1 MAEENIGRMQSL
13 YYPFLCTGQ
22 FGADAGRTLP
32 DLTGVPGRG
41 QTWLRTAFNMTP
53 MDGHLRRSPAVRE
66 LSPAGGKRWPQASQQ
81 PGAFIL
87 QIHQFLASPFLTVNS
102 TSQSRT
108 TARFMT
114 VVVTTKNI
122 VISSLDSTW
131 TTVNPYWIGTS
142 GRADPTFTAY
152 DTFVR
157 EFNGDL
163 YIGSGQW
170 HRNVA
175 GSTVQV
181 APAVLKISNFFR
193 NGSFGD
199 PDYSWVVSGG
209 SIAAPTA
216 YGGCENLGG
225 TTPRSFYWNTL
236 CGMEFLQDG
245 RLVLLGASED
255 PTSATVTMAR
265 VFYSSHLDITEWN
278 TSPGG
283 WVDVVANPGAAHA
296 LSKLGSSIHIHYADA
311 IVAGEPTGQDDPP
324 LYFRPTQAGAG
335 TPYPQSIRA
344 YEGTIL
350 FVDANLNLQ
359 RFNGQSSQIVSDYL
373 ARQLRQRYDTPY
385 SGLIFGGVATQ
396 YNVMES
402 IKTNGSFS
410 IDRGRSEY
418 RVVFP
423 IEGLQLNTAICA
435 SIPLRPSIGS
445 GEWAM
450 TLDGMTTLSDTAY
463 GSPELSPQ
471 QVVGPFRRWISGLA
485 GWYPASTGRPMLS
498 YVVDYAVKHTATDL
512 SGVAYQQNVS
522 YYHFETDDLDFEAPG
537 FDKTIS
543 HLSLWLKG
551 DEENDDANDRLVAAL
566 PTITVYASRN
576 GMSFTNYADNM
587 AVTKSVTENLTAKE
601 QILHFFFP
609 PKAAERWRFLIK
621 VNATAPKYSMPY
633 IFTRMKIHYQVQGE
647 VEPVD

>member
-1 MAEENIGRMQSL
+1 MAEDNIGRMQSL
-13 YYPFLCTGQ
+13 YFPFLCTGQ

-53 MDGHLRRSPAVRE
+53 MDGHMRRSPAVRE
-66 LSPAGGKRWPQASQQ
+66 LANLTIGKRWPQDSQQ
-81 PGAFIL
+81 DGAYIL
-87 QIHQFLASPFLTVNS
+87 QMQQFLASPFLTVNS
-102 TSQSRT
+102 TNQARN
-108 TARFMT
+108 TAQFMT

-122 VISSLDSTW
+122 VISALDSTW
-131 TTVNPYWIGTS
+131 TTVNPYWDGTS
-142 GRADPTFTAY
+142 FAVPTFTAY

-163 YIGSGQW
+163 YIGSGAW
-170 HRNVA
+170 HIKT
-175 GSTVQV
+175 GPIQV

-193 NGSFGD
+193 SGAFTHA
-199 PDYSWVVSGG
+199 DYSWVVSGG
-209 SIAAPTA
+209 NLAAPTA
-216 YGGCENLGG
+216 YSGCENLGG
-225 TTPRSFYWNTL
+225 TTPRSFTWNTL

-255 PTSATVTMAR
+255 PTSNTVTMAR
-265 VFYSSHLDITEWN
+265 VFYSSHLDVTQWN

-296 LSKLGSSIHIHYADA
+296 LSKLGSSLHIHYADA

-335 TPYPQSIRA
+335 TLYPQSIRP

-385 SGLIFGGVATQ
+385 SGLVFGGVMTP
-396 YNVMES
+396 YNVMQS
-402 IKTNGSFS
+402 IKTDGSFS
-410 IDRGRSEY
+410 LDRGRNEY

-423 IEGLQLNTAICA
+423 VQGVRNSTAICA

-485 GWYPASTGRPMLS
+485 GWYPASTGKPMLS

-512 SGVAYQQNVS
+512 HNVLYQQYAS
-522 YYHFETDDLDFEAPG
+522 FFHFETDDLDFDAPG
-537 FDKTIS
+537 MDKTIS

-576 GMSFTNYADNM
+576 GMSFTNYTDNLSM
-587 AVTKSVTENLTAKE
+587 TKSVTENLTAKE
-601 QILHFFFP
+601 QILHFFFA
-609 PKAAERWRFLIK
+609 PKAAERWRFLVK

-633 IFTRMKIHYQVQGE
+633 IFTRMKIHYQLQGE